1 MPIFEK
7 QGVILV
13 GLRIDGGFFGTLG
26 DSEFAGASSYPVDEW
41 EYVAV
46 AVCLESELTRLDYY
60 VGNAL

>member
-13 GLRIDGGFFGTLG
+13 GLRDDGGFFGTLG
-26 DSEFAGASSYPVDEW
+26 DSGSAGSGSYPVDEW
-41 EYVAV
+41 KYVAV